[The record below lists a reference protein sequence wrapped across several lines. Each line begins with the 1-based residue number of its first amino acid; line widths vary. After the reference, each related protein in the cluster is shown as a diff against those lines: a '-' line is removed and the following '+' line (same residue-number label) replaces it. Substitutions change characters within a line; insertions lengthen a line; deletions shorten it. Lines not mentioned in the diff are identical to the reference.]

1 MVKIVT
7 TNEFDD
13 AIKEGVVLVDFY
25 ADWCGPCK
33 MLSPVLDELAEDLG
47 DKATI
52 VKVNVDT
59 ENALA
64 AKYQVQSIPTLKVFK
79 DGEIVDETMG
89 FVPKAKLAEMINN
102 AL

>member
-1 MVKIVT
+1 MVKILDSS
-7 TNEFDD
+7 NFDE

-33 MLSPVLDELAEDLG
+33 MLAPVLDELAQDLAG
-47 DKATI
+47 KATV

-64 AKYQVQSIPTLKVFK
+64 AKYQVSSIPSLKVFK
-79 DGEIVDETMG
+79 DGKVVQETMG
-89 FVPKAKLAEMINN
+89 FQPKQKLAELVEK

>member
-7 TNEFDD
+7 TNEFDE
-13 AIKEGVVLVDFY
+13 AVKEGVVLVDFY

-33 MLSPVLDELAEDLG
+33 MLSPVLDELASELG
-47 DKATI
+47 DSAKI

-59 ENALA
+59 ENELA

-79 DGEIVDETMG
+79 DGKIVNETMG